1 MTGELNLKEVRT
13 DMDAYSQ
20 FSGRPN
26 WNRIF
31 KKIAQEK
38 AGTDIGVFLCG
49 PPPVAQALAAA
60 CKLHSGDRKE
70 RKGKSSSELHEA
82 RTIFTFHKENF

>member
-1 MTGELNLKEVRT
+1 
-13 DMDAYSQ
+13 MDAYSQ

-31 KKIAQEK
+31 KKIKQEK
-38 AGTDIGVFLCG
+38 AGQEIGVFLCG
-49 PPPVAQALAAA
+49 PPPVAQELGKA
-60 CKLHSGDRKE
+60 CKLHSDERKE
-70 RKGKSSSELHEA
+70 KEKKGGLSSGKEES